1 MEIIKKLFSKKILF
15 IILPAVVSIVGFFVI
30 IVAVIGFVTGES
42 FVEERTNSMREK
54 SSVINSQLY
63 AERYKGLLNKYL
75 FAKNK

>member
-54 SSVINSQLY
+54 
-63 AERYKGLLNKYL
+63 
-75 FAKNK
+75 